1 MDKEELFEKL
11 AKTVIDG
18 DEQAASEVAEEIVSA
33 GIHPLEA
40 IRQGATK
47 GIDEIG
53 ERYQRLE
60 AFLPDLVRAG
70 DTMKACLAVF
80 MPHIKSEQ
88 MGEFL
93 LGNVVI
99 GTVRGD
105 IHDIGKNMVATML
118 TVSGFEVC
126 DLGIDVPVK
135 RFVEKAEEIK
145 AKVIALSALLSQT
158 AYYQHEVIKYLT
170 DMGLREKYYVVVG
183 GAPVSPEW
191 ATKIGADGYART
203 AIDAGQLLKRLLTEG
218 VPPPLP
224 QTLVVE

>member
-1 MDKEELFEKL
+1 
-11 AKTVIDG
+11 
-18 DEQAASEVAEEIVSA
+18 
-33 GIHPLEA
+33 
-40 IRQGATK
+40 
-47 GIDEIG
+47 
-53 ERYQRLE
+53 
-60 AFLPDLVRAG
+60 
-70 DTMKACLAVF
+70 
-80 MPHIKSEQ
+80 